1 MAIIDETVKE
11 EVVDSIDEYERD
23 VESERLDEGR
33 AVASGDD
40 SDEYGGASADDA
52 DAPDTIPSDLRGE
65 FGYDESDDDVDVNDA
80 DDDADDI
87 DGDGYVD
94 GDGVEDRYGDDGAE
108 ADYDDD
114 DADYDDADDDEDY
127 SRYDGMSYIDILIDK
142 QGLDTE
148 DKERAWFERAADEK
162 TYSDWYAEREYP
174 RYRHPDVTVD
184 CVILA
189 YDRSCEKW
197 SEAVKSIVVQRFTNP
212 FKGQWCLPGTFLRSD
227 DDDATETIKRLL
239 STRLGVKDVD
249 NGIAIKPLSA
259 FTGLRRDPRG
269 QVVSLAYV
277 VYLKDGMS
285 RVVRQQGVDWVSVAE
300 LEDLYLAFDHNDIVD
315 AAMKRIRDT
324 FAYEPDVFMTLPDS
338 FLMSDAFRIRESLF
352 YDKKFDANTRKNFRK
367 HYAELWTKIGNVNP
381 NDPHSPTILKM
392 RYSDM
397 LIRNR
402 Y

>member
-1 MAIIDETVKE
+1 MATIDETVKE

-23 VESERLDEGR
+23 VESERLDEGH

-40 SDEYGGASADDA
+40 IDEYGDASADDA

-65 FGYDESDDDVDVNDA
+65 FGYDESDDDDDVNDE
-80 DDDADDI
+80 DDDADD
-87 DGDGYVD
+87 
-94 GDGVEDRYGDDGAE
+94 VEG
-108 ADYDDD
+108 
-114 DADYDDADDDEDY
+114 DDEDY

-142 QGLDTE
+142 QELDTD

-227 DDDATETIKRLL
+227 DADATETIKRLL
-239 STRLGVKDVD
+239 STRFGVRDVD

-259 FTGLRRDPRG
+259 FTGLQRDPRG

-285 RVVRQQGVDWVSVAE
+285 RVVRQQGVDWVSVSE

-392 RYSDM
+392 RRSDM

>member
-33 AVASGDD
+33 AVASGED

-52 DAPDTIPSDLRGE
+52 DAPDTIPSDLCGE
-65 FGYDESDDDVDVNDA
+65 FGYDESDDDADVSDE
-80 DDDADDI
+80 DDDADDVE
-87 DGDGYVD
+87 GDGYVD
-94 GDGVEDRYGDDGAE
+94 GDG
-108 ADYDDD
+108 
-114 DADYDDADDDEDY
+114 DDEDY

-142 QGLDTE
+142 QELDTE

-227 DDDATETIKRLL
+227 DADATETIKRLL
-239 STRLGVKDVD
+239 SARLGVKDVD

-259 FTGLRRDPRG
+259 FTGLQRDPRG

-285 RVVRQQGVDWVSVAE
+285 RVAKQQGVDWVSVAE

-315 AAMKRIRDT
+315 TAMKRIRDT

-392 RYSDM
+392 RSSDM